1 MNNQQT
7 IASLNVLL
15 AACRD
20 GHEGFQKAA
29 EVATSP
35 ELKSTLGR
43 FGVERGEFAQAIA
56 GEIERLGGKPL
67 GHGTVAGWFHRGWFE
82 LKSKVQRAPDTALLL
97 ACEKGEGATVGHFES
112 ELERGY
118 PDETRALVERQMVR
132 IFEVRETI
140 RGFVTRG

>member
-7 IASLNVLL
+7 IESLNLLL

-20 GHEGFQKAA
+20 GHDGFLKAA

-43 FGVERGEFAQAIA
+43 FGIERGEFAQAIA
-56 GEIERLGGKPL
+56 GEIERLGGKPH

-82 LKSKVQRAPDTALLL
+82 LKSKVGRSPESALLQ

-112 ELERGY
+112 ELEKEF
-118 PDETRALVERQMVR
+118 PDETRALIEQQMVR

-140 RGFVTRG
+140 RGFAARD